1 MIITLVKTYS
11 TKISENLK
19 TAIGSDE
26 KINALIKDIKDKIMS
41 AIKSAVDDLK
51 RGTKDFDCC
60 WPNGTIRSLQVC
72 LQLLNELK
80 V

>member
-1 MIITLVKTYS
+1 MTKAEKINILRVKS
-11 TKISENLK
+11 AIK
-19 TAIGSDE
+19 TAITE
-26 KINALIKDIKDKIMS
+26 
-41 AIKSAVDDLK
+41 LK

-72 LQLLNELK
+72 MQLLNEIK